1 MFSVK
6 GKEYRVVRIREDEPF
21 KVNDIVV
28 AIESGTEVPYCVPKD
43 IYGEEKKFYNYDTRG
58 KSTECVAIRWY
69 HGPNNF
75 CPLF

>member
-43 IYGEEKKFYNYDTRG
+43 IYEEEKKFYNYDEDVLWALIIG
-58 KSTECVAIRWY
+58 ENIMEV
-69 HGPNNF
+69 
-75 CPLF
+75 